1 MPGQRGSE
9 RRTMLA
15 SVHVRMPEQLARA
28 VQSAAETAGTSAA
41 SWLRLRASD
50 ALCGPPEDVRPSRP
64 RRGLP
69 PEDVVAV
76 ARLREA
82 VAEAVGALVRSSA
95 FNRVSGDPL
104 AISVELEALIPRF
117 RQAAFALDDLKA
129 SLLL

>member
-1 MPGQRGSE
+1 
-9 RRTMLA
+9 
-15 SVHVRMPEQLARA
+15 
-28 VQSAAETAGTSAA
+28 
-41 SWLRLRASD
+41 
-50 ALCGPPEDVRPSRP
+50 
-64 RRGLP
+64 
-69 PEDVVAV
+69 V